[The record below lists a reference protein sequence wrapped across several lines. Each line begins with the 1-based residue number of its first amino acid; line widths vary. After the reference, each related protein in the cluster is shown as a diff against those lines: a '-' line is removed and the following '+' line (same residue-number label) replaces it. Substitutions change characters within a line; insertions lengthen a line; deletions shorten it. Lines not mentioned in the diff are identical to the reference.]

1 MYEDYYGF
9 VEKPFTLT
17 PDPKYLYK
25 SQTHAGA
32 FDLLQYAIRRREG
45 FAVITG
51 DIGTGKTTLCRA
63 LLEQIDSTTHTAIVL
78 NPFLSEED
86 LLKIILQDFGVIS
99 RAELKAGR
107 FANVSKQALIDEL
120 YEFLLGLLPER
131 RNAVVIIDEAQ
142 NLPLRVLEQ
151 IRLLSNLE
159 TEKEKLLQI
168 VLVGQPNLEPLLRSP
183 ELRQLDQRISIRYH
197 LKALTGEE
205 TSAYIVHRLTIAGGS
220 KVSFSTAAM
229 ELVHQHSRG
238 LPRLINLICDRALLG
253 AYSVRAARVSPEVVL
268 HAVEGLEIHQPAS
281 RTWLAA
287 SRRPAMMAALGA
299 AAVVVV
305 AVAAFAASGYWQ
317 QAATVETVAATQ
329 PQAPAA
335 VTTAGDP
342 MLAAPA
348 ETSSAAALPAS
359 AEPALP
365 QSQSGAHRMP
375 EAAAYTIAVASYPTR
390 GRESSEQITA
400 LTEQLESSGFAVY
413 YADVD
418 LGGRGVWRRV
428 LVGAYLDLE
437 HARRDETQLK
447 QTPGLEQARALPAK
461 LAVANPPRTARS
473 GS

>member
-120 YEFLLGLLPER
+120 YEFLLGLLPDR

-197 LKALTGEE
+197 LKPLTSEE

-229 ELVHQHSRG
+229 ALVHQHSRG

-253 AYSVRAARVSPEVVL
+253 AYSVRAARVLPEVVL
-268 HAVEGLEIHQPAS
+268 HAVEGLEIHRPAS
-281 RTWLAA
+281 RSWSAG
-287 SRRPAMMAALGA
+287 SRRSAMMAAIGA

-305 AVAAFAASGYWQ
+305 AVAASAASGYWQ
-317 QAATVETVAATQ
+317 PAATVETVAAAQ

-342 MLAAPA
+342 MLAVPT
-348 ETSSAAALPAS
+348 ETASAAALPAS

-365 QSQSGAHRMP
+365 QSGAHRMP
-375 EAAAYTIAVASYPTR
+375 EAAAYTIAVAAYPTR
-390 GRESSEQITA
+390 VRESSEQIAA

-428 LVGAYLDLE
+428 LVGAYLDLQ
-437 HARRDETQLK
+437 HARRDETHLK

-461 LAVANPPRTARS
+461 LAVANPPRTARR

>member
-32 FDLLQYAIRRREG
+32 FDLLRYAIRRREG

-63 LLEQIDSTTHTAIVL
+63 LVEQIDSTTHTALVL

-86 LLKIILQDFGVIS
+86 LLKIILRDFGVIS
-99 RAELKAGR
+99 RKALKDGR
-107 FANVSKQALIDEL
+107 SARVSKQALIDEL
-120 YEFLLGLLPER
+120 YEFLLALLPDR

-142 NLPLRVLEQ
+142 NLPLQVLEQ

-183 ELRQLDQRISIRYH
+183 ELRQLDQRISIRYR
-197 LKALTGEE
+197 LKPLTREE
-205 TSAYIVHRLTIAGGS
+205 TAAYIIHRLSIAGGS

-229 ELVHQHSRG
+229 EQVHQHSRG

-253 AYSVRAARVSPEVVL
+253 AYSVRAARVTPDMVM
-268 HAVEGLEIHQPAS
+268 HAVEGLEIHAPAP
-281 RTWLAA
+281 RRWPAG
-287 SRRPAMMAALGA
+287 SRRSAMLAGLGT
-299 AAVVVV
+299 AAVVVL
-305 AVAAFAASGYWQ
+305 AGAALVTSGYWQ
-317 QAATVETVAATQ
+317 
-329 PQAPAA
+329 PQASAA
-335 VTTAGDP
+335 VETAGDP
-342 MLAAPA
+342 MLADNAPG
-348 ETSSAAALPAS
+348 LG
-359 AEPALP
+359 
-365 QSQSGAHRMP
+365 QSDAHRLP
-375 EAAAYTIAVASYPTR
+375 DAAAYTILVASYSTR
-390 GRESSEQITA
+390 VRESSAQIAA
-400 LTEQLESSGFAVY
+400 LTERLESSGFAVY

-418 LGGRGVWRRV
+418 LGARGTSRRV
-428 LVGAYLDLE
+428 LAGAYLDLQD
-437 HARRDETQLK
+437 ARRDEAHIK
-447 QTPGLEQARALPAK
+447 QTPGLEQSRALPVK
-461 LAVANPPRTARS
+461 LAVANPPRAART